1 MNALKKLMHTGPL
14 LKARCKLCQGR
25 RGIEHPPLNIP
36 TVGEPGK
43 ETQDLMKAALQHLAK
58 YHAEELG
65 KGIALQQEFQ
75 AFRILSVFE
84 YEDPGIV
91 PRLELI
97 RAAVFDIVRK
107 NSMSDDNL
115 KYIIS
120 GIGLDADDACKVLE
134 VFKAVRD
141 ACCELGKFA
150 PKVPEESRILTP
162 R

>member
-1 MNALKKLMHTGPL
+1 MNAIKKLMSRGPL

-36 TVGEPGK
+36 IVGDPGK
-43 ETQDLMKAALQHLAK
+43 ETQGLMKAALQHLAM

-84 YEDPGIV
+84 YEDPSIV

-107 NSMSDDNL
+107 NSLSDANL
-115 KYIIS
+115 QTIVVNL
-120 GIGLDADDACKVLE
+120 GLDQEEADRVWDAMKT
-134 VFKAVRD
+134 VRD
-141 ACCELGKFA
+141 CLCEFGGYA
-150 PKVPEESRILTP
+150 PKVPEESRILQV
-162 R
+162 